1 MFQTSAI
8 IIGFVL
14 IFVLIS
20 GLIVL
25 LHRGAD
31 DLDAWG
37 IFVSRVLHGDRRST
51 RKLPRGPSAASP
63 LN

>member
-20 GLIVL
+20 GANRAV
-25 LHRGAD
+25 AP
-31 DLDAWG
+31 
-37 IFVSRVLHGDRRST
+37 RR
-51 RKLPRGPSAASP
+51 
-63 LN
+63 